1 MIRLLGML
9 LCASCLLLNGCLGS
23 LDYGRLI
30 DASGNAI
37 QAASVNEDELK
48 NMSKQMRAQMD
59 SASQVAPENSQYT
72 KRLKRI
78 MAKETSVNG
87 VPLNYKV
94 YITSDKNANATPDGS
109 VRVYSGL
116 MDALNDDEL
125 RFVLGH
131 EIGHVANGHS
141 LKAMRM
147 AYATAAA
154 KSAAGAL
161 HPTAATITDSG
172 LGDLARGFLNAQYSQ
187 SQELDADSYGMNFLK
202 ANHYDT
208 SAAVSAMRKLGGSGS
223 GFFSTHPSGE
233 RRIKNLEAL
242 ERGEDPKTLKT
253 DS

>member
-1 MIRLLGML
+1 MIRLWGTALCVTCFL
-9 LCASCLLLNGCLGS
+9 LTGCLGS
-23 LDYGRLI
+23 LNYSRLI
-30 DASGNAI
+30 DAGGHAVNA
-37 QAASVNEDELK
+37 AAVNEDELK
-48 NMSKQMRAQMD
+48 NVSKQMRAQMD
-59 SASQVAPENSQYT
+59 STSNVAPDNSKYA

-94 YITSDKNANATPDGS
+94 YMTPELNANASPDGS

-116 MDALNDDEL
+116 MDAMNDDEL

-147 AYATAAA
+147 SYATAAA
-154 KSAAGAL
+154 KSAAGAF
-161 HPTAATITDSG
+161 HPTAATIADSS
-172 LGDLARGFLNAQYSQ
+172 LGELAKDFLNAQYSQ

-202 ANHYDT
+202 ANHYNT
-208 SAAVSAMRKLGGSGS
+208 GAAVSAMRKLGLSGG
-223 GFFSTHPSGE
+223 GFLSTHPSGE

-242 ERGEDPKTLKT
+242 ERGEDPKTLRT